1 MSNRVHIERR
11 LAAVA
16 FADVAGFSHLIEL
29 DDVKTTRKWRT
40 LRENLIAPK
49 IAEHFGRL
57 VRTVGDGLLIE
68 FHSVVDAVVWASDVQ
83 RAISEGREEPD
94 GETLSMRIAINV
106 EDVLVDGDD
115 LHGDGVNIAAR
126 IQQLA
131 NPGEVVVTAAVS
143 EYVRNK
149 LGVNFID
156 VGLHKLKNI
165 SRPVQ
170 VYRLELSPR
179 ASGVR
184 GSIQPFLAWTNK
196 PSIAVLPFRNLS
208 GDPAEGYFG
217 EGITEEIIAALAR
230 NRSLLVIARHSTLHY
245 ADRHADIRQISS
257 ELGVRYVLD
266 GSVRRQARRLRISA
280 ELIDAGQNRTLWA
293 DRFEGSNQD
302 LFRFQDDIA
311 ASIVAT
317 IEPRLVEAEADRIR
331 SKPTESLDA
340 YDCVLR
346 ALSLLYSFNKL
357 EFRDAGSYL
366 DRAIELDPKYAQA
379 HAYKAWWYNLS
390 AGEGISK
397 DFASD
402 ATAAEMCAQRAVSL
416 DPADALA
423 HAVGGH
429 IQAFL
434 LKQPQVGVEMF
445 ERALHLNPN
454 SAFAWGLSA
463 STYCFLGQPE
473 DALERLR
480 NASRLSPFDPMNFF
494 FWTVAGLA
502 EFIAGRYDQAVGWLQ
517 RARRE
522 NPRFLATHRT
532 LVATFGILGRD
543 EDAKTAA
550 RDLLAVDPTFQ
561 ISAFASWYP
570 LQRADDLDRLVAGLR
585 SAGLPP

>member
-1 MSNRVHIERR
+1 
-11 LAAVA
+11 
-16 FADVAGFSHLIEL
+16 
-29 DDVKTTRKWRT
+29 
-40 LRENLIAPK
+40 
-49 IAEHFGRL
+49 
-57 VRTVGDGLLIE
+57 
-68 FHSVVDAVVWASDVQ
+68 
-83 RAISEGREEPD
+83 
-94 GETLSMRIAINV
+94 
-106 EDVLVDGDD
+106 
-115 LHGDGVNIAAR
+115 
-126 IQQLA
+126 
-131 NPGEVVVTAAVS
+131 
-143 EYVRNK
+143 
-149 LGVNFID
+149 
-156 VGLHKLKNI
+156 
-165 SRPVQ
+165 
-170 VYRLELSPR
+170 
-179 ASGVR
+179 
-184 GSIQPFLAWTNK
+184 
-196 PSIAVLPFRNLS
+196 
-208 GDPAEGYFG
+208 
-217 EGITEEIIAALAR
+217 
-230 NRSLLVIARHSTLHY
+230 
-245 ADRHADIRQISS
+245 
-257 ELGVRYVLD
+257 
-266 GSVRRQARRLRISA
+266 
-280 ELIDAGQNRTLWA
+280 
-293 DRFEGSNQD
+293 
-302 LFRFQDDIA
+302 
-311 ASIVAT
+311 
-317 IEPRLVEAEADRIR
+317 VEAEADRIR

>member
-29 DDVKTTRKWRT
+29 DDVKTTRKWGT

-317 IEPRLVEAEADRIR
+317 IEPRLLILDKQSYSPHIGARDFCWHGWGHEEAGRSCGAGGTAVAGRAVAATRGTSGRSGAAAGREPNLGWTVGRRAQVERCGWLAQSAAHRAAAAADRGQ
-331 SKPTESLDA
+331 EEA
-340 YDCVLR
+340 FGCR
-346 ALSLLYSFNKL
+346 AGSRGFGAGI
-357 EFRDAGSYL
+357 FHGFVDAGAGRAA
-366 DRAIELDPKYAQA
+366 DR
-379 HAYKAWWYNLS
+379 
-390 AGEGISK
+390 K
-397 DFASD
+397 D
-402 ATAAEMCAQRAVSL
+402 QRRAVFGVGR
-416 DPADALA
+416 LA
-423 HAVGGH
+423 AA
-429 IQAFL
+429 QETELFL
-434 LKQPQVGVEMF
+434 PTTDG
-445 ERALHLNPN
+445 
-454 SAFAWGLSA
+454 
-463 STYCFLGQPE
+463 
-473 DALERLR
+473 
-480 NASRLSPFDPMNFF
+480 
-494 FWTVAGLA
+494 
-502 EFIAGRYDQAVGWLQ
+502 
-517 RARRE
+517 ARR
-522 NPRFLATHRT
+522 P
-532 LVATFGILGRD
+532 
-543 EDAKTAA
+543 A
-550 RDLLAVDPTFQ
+550 R
-561 ISAFASWYP
+561 
-570 LQRADDLDRLVAGLR
+570 
-585 SAGLPP
+585 